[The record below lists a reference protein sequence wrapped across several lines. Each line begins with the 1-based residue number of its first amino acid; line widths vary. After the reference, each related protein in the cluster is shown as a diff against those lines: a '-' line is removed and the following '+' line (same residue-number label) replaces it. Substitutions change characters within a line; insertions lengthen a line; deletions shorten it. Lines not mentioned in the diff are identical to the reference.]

1 MKEREHA
8 VIANL
13 NPYVGKKLHINCMF
27 VHFHLPKTI
36 PFVQFFFFFGTV
48 KITNK
53 LRSPRKKTPHQVR
66 TIVIY

>member
-36 PFVQFFFFFGTV
+36 PFVQFFFFLV
-48 KITNK
+48 
-53 LRSPRKKTPHQVR
+53 Q
-66 TIVIY
+66 